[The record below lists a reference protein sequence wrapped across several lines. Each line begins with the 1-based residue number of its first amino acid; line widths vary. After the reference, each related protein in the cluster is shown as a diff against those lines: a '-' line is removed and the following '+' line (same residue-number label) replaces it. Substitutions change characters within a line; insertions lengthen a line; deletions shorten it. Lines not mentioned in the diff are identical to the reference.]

1 MRDPIRTR
9 TDPPGHAPDDPA
21 PNGGKPATDP
31 SSEGFPVP
39 HPPIAHL
46 IDGLAERAETVAAL
60 RARIDA
66 LLREK
71 EQADHAAALKD
82 AAIATLTRD
91 QTLLRIVEQ
100 RLHHRLA
107 SQETRFRSLCDALAG
122 GGNAVGSGQSPH
134 QSADLSASFSLIAA
148 SALFDP
154 AYYAARCPDVAA
166 SGLNPLIH
174 YLTEGAAAGIDPHP
188 LFDTAHYRARQRAS
202 GCPDLQETGGNP
214 LLHYLRVGAAAAL
227 DPHPLFDTAHYAAS
241 VTAGGSAGEP
251 AAMEPDPLSHFL
263 HHGAL
268 RGYEPHPL
276 FDTAFYQATHPDIAA
291 SGLNPLIH
299 YMWYGV
305 AQGYDPHPLF
315 DTVFYVTSHPDSV
328 RAGDTPLA
336 HYLRHATVPGHDPNP
351 LFDTAFYLERHPD
364 AAAAGINP
372 LVHYLRHATVPGH
385 DPHALF
391 DTAFYLE
398 RHPDVA
404 AAGINPL
411 VHYLRH
417 GAAAGRDPNPLFS
430 IAFYTGRY
438 PDAVATG
445 LNPLVHYLHCGAA
458 SGHDPHPLFNTAFY
472 LEHHPDA
479 MPPKANPLA
488 HYLRYATTP
497 GHDPGPLF
505 DTAFYLE
512 RHPDVAAAGINP
524 LIHYLRHATVPGHDP
539 NPLFDTAFYL
549 RRYPDVAAAGID
561 PLVHY
566 LLHGAAEGRAP
577 GPGFDVA
584 FYLER
589 HRDVAAAGINPL
601 VHYLWRGRREH
612 RAPVPSTW
620 PRREVPAPRPPV
632 TSGCSTREV
641 GLWETLARR
650 KAQAASG
657 EQTCRPVDVVV
668 PVYGHHDDT
677 LLCLH
682 SVLTSTVRT
691 PYRLVVVD
699 DASPEP
705 DLARAMDFIAGL
717 GLIELVRNERN
728 LGFVQSV
735 NRGMALHPD
744 RDVVLLNSDT
754 EVFDGWLDRL
764 HRAARLAPDIATVT
778 PLTNN
783 GEICSYPRFR
793 ADNTAALEIGD
804 RELAGLAAEVND
816 GMVVPLPTGVGFCF
830 YVKRACLDDV
840 GLFDADRFGRG
851 YGEENDFCLRA
862 SRRGWRHLLA
872 GDAWVRHS
880 GGVSF
885 GAERGRRIAAALETI
900 RQLYPHYPQLVQDF
914 ADTDPPR
921 PLRERIDAARFR
933 RRWPDRAVLLV
944 THNLGGGTE
953 RHVAELSVLLDRQG
967 IGVLI
972 GRPGGRDGEL
982 LTLEAPFLDSAP
994 NLPRFD
1000 VRGPSGDLADF
1011 AAGLGIRHIHVHH
1024 LAGFADPLMDAIRK
1038 ASLDRGLTYDVTVHD
1053 YMAICPRINLVDA
1066 SGAYCG
1072 EPGPEVCAL
1081 CLSQGRQTGSGT
1093 ASPDPSGIPKS
1104 DPSGIM
1110 NWRSRHAR
1118 FLSGARRVFAP
1129 SRDTATRIAR
1139 HVPGLH
1145 VHVVPHPEHLRLS
1158 AEPRRPQDRA
1168 AFRRR
1173 VAVIGAV
1180 GRHKGADVLLACARD
1195 AADRALPLEF
1205 VVFGHTACDGALNAC
1220 GNTRINGTY
1229 REEEIDALLQAH
1241 DCDVAWFPAVWPET
1255 YSYTLSIAL
1264 RNGLF
1269 PIAFDLGAVAERIRA
1284 SGWGR
1289 LVALGRRTDPA
1300 FLNTVLLSE
1309 LPLPGERAMASA
1321 EPDAMALYYRGVP
1334 ALEEKADG
1342 HAGIR

>member
-1 MRDPIRTR
+1 
-9 TDPPGHAPDDPA
+9 APA
-21 PNGGKPATDP
+21 PLP
-31 SSEGFPVP
+31 S
-39 HPPIAHL
+39 
-46 IDGLAERAETVAAL
+46 
-60 RARIDA
+60 
-66 LLREK
+66 
-71 EQADHAAALKD
+71 
-82 AAIATLTRD
+82 
-91 QTLLRIVEQ
+91 
-100 RLHHRLA
+100 
-107 SQETRFRSLCDALAG
+107 
-122 GGNAVGSGQSPH
+122 
-134 QSADLSASFSLIAA
+134 
-148 SALFDP
+148 
-154 AYYAARCPDVAA
+154 
-166 SGLNPLIH
+166 
-174 YLTEGAAAGIDPHP
+174 
-188 LFDTAHYRARQRAS
+188 
-202 GCPDLQETGGNP
+202 
-214 LLHYLRVGAAAAL
+214 
-227 DPHPLFDTAHYAAS
+227 
-241 VTAGGSAGEP
+241 
-251 AAMEPDPLSHFL
+251 
-263 HHGAL
+263 
-268 RGYEPHPL
+268 
-276 FDTAFYQATHPDIAA
+276 
-291 SGLNPLIH
+291 
-299 YMWYGV
+299 
-305 AQGYDPHPLF
+305 
-315 DTVFYVTSHPDSV
+315 
-328 RAGDTPLA
+328 
-336 HYLRHATVPGHDPNP
+336 
-351 LFDTAFYLERHPD
+351 
-364 AAAAGINP
+364 
-372 LVHYLRHATVPGH
+372 
-385 DPHALF
+385 
-391 DTAFYLE
+391 
-398 RHPDVA
+398 
-404 AAGINPL
+404 
-411 VHYLRH
+411 
-417 GAAAGRDPNPLFS
+417 
-430 IAFYTGRY
+430 
-438 PDAVATG
+438 
-445 LNPLVHYLHCGAA
+445 
-458 SGHDPHPLFNTAFY
+458 
-472 LEHHPDA
+472 
-479 MPPKANPLA
+479 
-488 HYLRYATTP
+488 
-497 GHDPGPLF
+497 
-505 DTAFYLE
+505 
-512 RHPDVAAAGINP
+512 
-524 LIHYLRHATVPGHDP
+524 
-539 NPLFDTAFYL
+539 
-549 RRYPDVAAAGID
+549 
-561 PLVHY
+561 
-566 LLHGAAEGRAP
+566 
-577 GPGFDVA
+577 
-584 FYLER
+584 
-589 HRDVAAAGINPL
+589 
-601 VHYLWRGRREH
+601 
-612 RAPVPSTW
+612 VPS
-620 PRREVPAPRPPV
+620 RRSWE
-632 TSGCSTREV
+632 T

-650 KAQAASG
+650 QARIKGGGQAG
-657 EQTCRPVDVVV
+657 QPVDIVI

-705 DLARAMDFIAGL
+705 DLARTLDFIAGL

-735 NRGMALHPD
+735 NRGMALHPE

-764 HRAARLAPDIATVT
+764 HRAAHLAPDIATVT

-793 ADNTAALEIGD
+793 ADNSAALEIGD
-804 RELAGLAAEVND
+804 RELARLAAEVND

-830 YVKRACLDDV
+830 YIKRACLDDV

-862 SRRGWRHLLA
+862 SQRGWRHLLA

-933 RRWPDRAVLLV
+933 RRWPDRAVLLI
-944 THNLGGGTE
+944 THTLGGGTE

-1000 VRGPSGDLADF
+1000 VRGSSGDLADF

-1024 LAGFADPLMDAIRK
+1024 LAGFADPLMTAIRK
-1038 ASLDRGLTYDVTVHD
+1038 ASLDHGLAYDVTVHD

-1072 EPGPEVCAL
+1072 EPGPEVCAR
-1081 CLSQGRQTGSGT
+1081 CLSQGRQTESGS
-1093 ASPDPSGIPKS
+1093 ASADPSGIPTS
-1104 DPSGIM
+1104 DPSGIPTSDPSEIM
-1110 NWRSRHAR
+1110 SWRSRHAR
-1118 FLSGARRVFAP
+1118 FLGGARRVFAP
-1129 SRDTATRIAR
+1129 SRDAATRIAR
-1139 HVPGLH
+1139 HIPGLH
-1145 VHVVPHPEHLRLS
+1145 VVVVPHPEHLRLP
-1158 AEPRRPQDRA
+1158 ARPRRPQDRA
-1168 AFRRR
+1168 EFRRR

-1309 LPLPGERAMASA
+1309 VPLPGERAMAPA
-1321 EPDAMALYYRGVP
+1321 EADAMALYYRGVP

-1342 HAGIR
+1342 HAGMR